1 MSRALVSPPAARRWV
16 AVAAAA
22 ACLATL
28 AACTSSKPVAAGSST
43 PAAGLSATDA
53 PPMSSD
59 GTSDTATVTQS
70 SSPAASSSAGTSTAA
85 RTMAAGRPG
94 DGCTIAQ
101 LTVRVLRGSAAQQQ
115 QFALVTLA
123 NKSAKPCTLFGY
135 PGVSL
140 RRAGALLGTPA
151 ERDTTKKPAIV
162 TLRPGEQ
169 AESLVT
175 DFSACQAPLS
185 DTMRVYLPNLT
196 QFVDRP
202 VTTLRGCR
210 LVVEPM
216 THS

>member
-1 MSRALVSPPAARRWV
+1 VSPEHARRWLSV
-16 AVAAAA
+16 LAAAG
-22 ACLATL
+22 CLATL
-28 AACTSSKPVAAGSST
+28 AACTSSKQAAAGSGT
-43 PAAGLSATDA
+43 PPAGLSATDA
-53 PPMSSD
+53 PPTASD
-59 GTSDTATVTQS
+59 IASDTASATPST
-70 SSPAASSSAGTSTAA
+70 SPATSSSAATSTAA
-85 RTMAAGRPG
+85 RSSATGRPG
-94 DGCTIAQ
+94 DACTMAQ

-115 QFALVTLA
+115 QFALVTLT
-123 NKSAKPCTLFGY
+123 NKSSKPCTLFGY

-140 RRAGALLGTPA
+140 RRAGALLGAPA

-185 DTMRVYLPNLT
+185 DTMRVYPPNLT
-196 QFVDRP
+196 QFADRP

-210 LVVEPM
+210 MVVEPM